1 MNKLTENDI
10 YLYFE
15 TVQQLEPQRV
25 LDIGMLL
32 KRAGSVSRKA
42 MNREVVEGIQL
53 DGVDFFPEMNFP
65 ALRNI
70 YSNIM
75 NETAFLEQD
84 DIVRYDCVLML
95 GAEILSAK
103 IVHAEFMRKIRRCTR
118 YALSDCKYDEW
129 SGNEDGVRVIDLKVD
144 DDAYYL
150 YDFGE

>member
-53 DGVDFFPEMNFP
+53 DGVDFFPEMNF
-65 ALRNI
+65 I
-70 YSNIM
+70 
-75 NETAFLEQD
+75 AF
-84 DIVRYDCVLML
+84 
-95 GAEILSAK
+95 
-103 IVHAEFMRKIRRCTR
+103 
-118 YALSDCKYDEW
+118 
-129 SGNEDGVRVIDLKVD
+129 
-144 DDAYYL
+144 
-150 YDFGE
+150 